1 VRATQPPHC
10 RAQRLFDRWPRP
22 FHPNRRE
29 EEEKEIKSARVAGLP
44 PPPESEGLEGI
55 SLLPALLAPANETAH
70 GKTVAFSQ

>member
-1 VRATQPPHC
+1 
-10 RAQRLFDRWPRP
+10 
-22 FHPNRRE
+22 
-29 EEEKEIKSARVAGLP
+29 VAGLP